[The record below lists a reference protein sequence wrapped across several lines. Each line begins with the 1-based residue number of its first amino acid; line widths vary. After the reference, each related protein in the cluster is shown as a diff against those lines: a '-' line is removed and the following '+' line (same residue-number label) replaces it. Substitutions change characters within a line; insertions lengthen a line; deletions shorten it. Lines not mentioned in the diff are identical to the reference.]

1 MKFVKFDKIDKEKL
15 GKVTRAALIESQSDS
30 EAAAKRFEKYDAD
43 KDGLLNRQEFIG
55 SGK

>member
-1 MKFVKFDKIDKEKL
+1 VKFDKIDKEKL
-15 GKVTRAALIESQSDS
+15 GKVTRAVFIESQSDS
-30 EAAAKRFEKYDAD
+30 EATAKRFEKDDAD